1 MDIER
6 VKSFAKTR
14 MNGLKE
20 LARDLAPSS
29 IANDSFILECK
40 GKIEAYEELLGF
52 ILDFEDFERELE
64 DNRNKAGE

>member
-20 LARDLAPSS
+20 LARDLAPSN
-29 IANDSFILECK
+29 IDNRFVLECNA
-40 GKIEAYEELLGF
+40 KIEAYEELLGF
-52 ILDFEDFERELE
+52 ILDFEDFEKELE
-64 DNRNKAGE
+64 DNRKK